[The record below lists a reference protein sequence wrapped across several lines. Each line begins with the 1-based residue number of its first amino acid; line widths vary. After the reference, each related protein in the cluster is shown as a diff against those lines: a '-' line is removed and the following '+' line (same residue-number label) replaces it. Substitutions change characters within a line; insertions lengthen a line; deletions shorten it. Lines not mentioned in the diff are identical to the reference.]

1 MKFVTY
7 TNIDGETPRFGF
19 KRDDEIVDVIRS
31 GIWVNENNK
40 DASFLT
46 VPTTLKLA
54 LGNWDIN
61 FSKLKNL
68 DQAIPDTE
76 LTSLEVDEKPIAI
89 KESEGTLLS
98 LIHI

>member
-19 KRDDEIVDVIRS
+19 KRDENIIDVIRS
-31 GIWVNENNK
+31 GMWVNENKK

-46 VPTTLKLA
+46 IPTTLKLA

-68 DQAIPDTE
+68 IRLFQTQNCHQWKW
-76 LTSLEVDEKPIAI
+76 TKNQSQ
-89 KESEGTLLS
+89 
-98 LIHI
+98 